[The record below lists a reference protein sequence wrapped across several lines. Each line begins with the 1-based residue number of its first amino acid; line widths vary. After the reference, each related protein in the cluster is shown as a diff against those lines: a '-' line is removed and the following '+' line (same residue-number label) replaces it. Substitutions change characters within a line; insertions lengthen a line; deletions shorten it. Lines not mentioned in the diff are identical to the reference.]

1 MLVIWQQFVNLH
13 KSFDFAAHRFF
24 MNLGCCH
31 QAANRPVIYLILSI
45 FFLRIGITVVSFKWL
60 VNYPDAMDV
69 SNGKVVSRTR
79 ACLFSSIL
87 SGVLFARFYLW
98 NTGLITEFS
107 KSVLPFR
114 SPSPTLSPRKS
125 FGSFSSSLFYLQNG
139 HHRDLV
145 TGLVTG
151 LVTDLETGLT
161 APKAR
166 LVFLTCL
173 VFKTVLFFLLHC

>member
-1 MLVIWQQFVNLH
+1 
-13 KSFDFAAHRFF
+13 
-24 MNLGCCH
+24 
-31 QAANRPVIYLILSI
+31 
-45 FFLRIGITVVSFKWL
+45 
-60 VNYPDAMDV
+60 MDV

-125 FGSFSSSLFYLQNG
+125 CGSFSSSLFYWWFLKKLGTFILLRISSTSTLTLNFAYLEI
-139 HHRDLV
+139 RFLDFYSDL
-145 TGLVTG
+145 
-151 LVTDLETGLT
+151 
-161 APKAR
+161 K
-166 LVFLTCL
+166 LVFLKCGPIYGTL
-173 VFKTVLFFLLHC
+173 FVQFK